1 MFIRATLRRF
11 APQELLALKTV
22 QAVFPVREGKL
33 HCLIKNQKTAPPCQM
48 QTQREM
54 ENTENSDAEKRHRS
68 QTESLKKP
76 TANTLRLIGGHRRKV
91 TRQSCGTAFWNAGFS
106 RN

>member
-48 QTQREM
+48 QTQREWKTRRIAM
-54 ENTENSDAEKRHRS
+54 RKKGTVRK
-68 QTESLKKP
+68 LKVSKNRPP
-76 TANTLRLIGGHRRKV
+76 TPFA
-91 TRQSCGTAFWNAGFS
+91 
-106 RN
+106 